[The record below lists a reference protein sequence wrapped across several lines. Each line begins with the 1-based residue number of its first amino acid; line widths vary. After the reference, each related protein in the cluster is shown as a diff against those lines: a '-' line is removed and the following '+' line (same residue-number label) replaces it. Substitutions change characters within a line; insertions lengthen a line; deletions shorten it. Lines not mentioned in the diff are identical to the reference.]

1 MAKERIGILGGTFDP
16 IHEGHIHMAL
26 SAMQGAHLDR
36 VLVLPTGNPPHKI
49 GITPAEDRWR
59 MVCCACALHDGLTPC
74 RAEIDREGVIYTVD
88 TLSIL
93 HQDYPKAELFYL
105 IGTDT
110 LMELHTWRNFEQV
123 LSLCTFVI
131 CPRPTSVSPKV
142 LADEQRRLIALGG
155 RFVALDV
162 DVVDVSSTELRQAL
176 RDGQATP
183 HCSVPVREYCKVRGL
198 YGLSPRV
205 PQGDKWL
212 DRLFA
217 DLNQHRF
224 MHSLAVAHTARQL
237 AIAHHLDP
245 AKAEAA
251 GLLHDCA
258 KCLPLSAM
266 QQLCRDHQLTV
277 DPDILQ
283 SGALLHSVAGACQA
297 QDVYGITDP
306 ELLSA
311 ITNHTSGRPGMSKLD
326 MVIWL
331 ADKIEPTR
339 ASYPLLDKVRML
351 AGFSLEKA
359 LLTSL
364 EGSANYLRSSGKTVH
379 PLTLQTIAW
388 LKTLPETK

>member
-1 MAKERIGILGGTFDP
+1 
-16 IHEGHIHMAL
+16 MAL
-26 SAMQGAHLDR
+26 DA
-36 VLVLPTGNPPHKI
+36 
-49 GITPAEDRWR
+49 
-59 MVCCACALHDGLTPC
+59 
-74 RAEIDREGVIYTVD
+74 
-88 TLSIL
+88 
-93 HQDYPKAELFYL
+93 
-105 IGTDT
+105 
-110 LMELHTWRNFEQV
+110 
-123 LSLCTFVI
+123 
-131 CPRPTSVSPKV
+131 
-142 LADEQRRLIALGG
+142 
-155 RFVALDV
+155 

-237 AIAHHLDP
+237 AVAHHLDP
-245 AKAEAA
+245 VKAEAA